1 MRNIPKASIKKI
13 VKNGANPNLIITDKA
28 AEAIARILETKAR
41 RIAKYAVKRAK
52 SKKRNIITEE
62 DVETYM
68 LKFGD

>member
-13 VKNGANPNLIITDKA
+13 VKNGTNPNLIITDKA